1 MRKLHWTPVT
11 MNGDD
16 TDTVWA
22 SLPEISSDFHDFLD
36 LFQNKPRQIA
46 NIQG

>member
-11 MNGDD
+11 MDGD
-16 TDTVWA
+16 DTVWA
-22 SLPEISSDFHDFLD
+22 SLPEIGSDFHDFLD
-36 LFQNKPRQIA
+36 LFQNKPRSIA